1 MNSFSRSAS
10 PPTAGGLGLL
20 VCLIFAVGLFSAAP
34 MHEALGQTYNPE
46 YMQEIKDGLR
56 DAYTQDIF
64 DAEDLLGC
72 DTNDFAS
79 HSRGSDPDNNG
90 ASEPARG
97 PAGGCNNSATT
108 PTGTAWNDKDPNIG
122 GKTFNSAFRAGPGA
136 PPVEYFVKHEAG
148 AVMACAVQFDAMKQT
163 PVGSL
168 KQNAVYHP
176 GLNLVFGNN
185 GHAFIATASA
195 FFNQLGPRSEEA
207 HSWPGLRI
215 LTEAG
220 GGGLPLQCQ
229 ICAQQDQT
237 SICEQDCAT
246 DMQSTADHLAALQ
259 QSDMQLKMELQ
270 GSSAFN
276 QRGAGLKENA
286 SLIQTATGVAAARRN
301 PQGVIKR
308 GQKDTAEK
316 TDDISDH
323 KLPKGNEGQS
333 GNCDQQSAWSDDCSG
348 GGG

>member
-1 MNSFSRSAS
+1 MNSFSRS
-10 PPTAGGLGLL
+10 PRPVPVDGLGLMAG
-20 VCLIFAVGLFSAAP
+20 LIFAVGLFSAAP
-34 MHEALGQTYNPE
+34 MHQAWGQTYNPD

-108 PTGTAWNDKDPNIG
+108 PTGTAWNDKDRNIG
-122 GKTFNSAFRAGPGA
+122 RKTFNSAFREGPGA
-136 PPVEYFVKHEAG
+136 PPVEYFVKERGG
-148 AVMACAVQFDAMKQT
+148 AVMACAVRFDATKQ
-163 PVGSL
+163 PPAGSL

-176 GLNLVFGNN
+176 GINPHLGNN
-185 GHAFIATASA
+185 GHAFIATAAA
-195 FFNQLGPRSEEA
+195 FFNQLSPLSEE
-207 HSWPGLRI
+207 SPTQRGLRI
-215 LTEAG
+215 LTQAG

-237 SICEQDCAT
+237 TICEQDCAT

-286 SLIQTATGVAAARRN
+286 SLIQTANGVAAARRN